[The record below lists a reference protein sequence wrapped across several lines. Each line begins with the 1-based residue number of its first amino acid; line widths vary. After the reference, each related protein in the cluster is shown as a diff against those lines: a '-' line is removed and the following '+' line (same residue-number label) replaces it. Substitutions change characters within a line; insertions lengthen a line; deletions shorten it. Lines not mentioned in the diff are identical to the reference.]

1 MGVNKAKG
9 EEKMKVIVVDDS
21 LVMRKIIVNVVELLG
36 HEGVHAT
43 NGQNLLEILEHC
55 GDEVGLVLLD
65 WNMPGINGIEAL
77 KTMQKNS
84 RLRAVPVFMVSTES
98 EDVKVEEALAA
109 GAKGYLSKPFT
120 PEELATKIKDILG

>member
-1 MGVNKAKG
+1 
-9 EEKMKVIVVDDS
+9 MKVIVVDDS
-21 LVMRKIIVNVVELLG
+21 LVMRKIIVNVVESLG
-36 HEGVHAT
+36 YEGVHAT
-43 NGQNLLEILEHC
+43 NGQNLLEILEQC

-84 RLRAVPVFMVSTES
+84 RLRATPVLMVSTES
-98 EDVKVEEALAA
+98 EDVKVEEALAS
-109 GAKGYLSKPFT
+109 GARGYLSKPFT

>member
-1 MGVNKAKG
+1 
-9 EEKMKVIVVDDS
+9 MKIIVVDDS
-21 LVMRKIIVNVVELLG
+21 LVMRKIIVNVVESLG
-36 HEGVHAT
+36 YEGVHAT
-43 NGQNLLEILEHC
+43 NGQNLLEILGQC

-84 RLRAVPVFMVSTES
+84 RLRAIPVFMVSTES
-98 EDVKVEEALAA
+98 EDVKVEEALAS